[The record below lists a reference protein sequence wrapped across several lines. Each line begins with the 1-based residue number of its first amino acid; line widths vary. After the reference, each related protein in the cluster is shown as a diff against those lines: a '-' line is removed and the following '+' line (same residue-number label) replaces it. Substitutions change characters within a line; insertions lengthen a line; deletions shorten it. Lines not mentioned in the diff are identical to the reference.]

1 VLQWERV
8 DIKEEWLHLMEWGSR
23 LNERTTSEKEKAV
36 VKWERLSKME
46 AMLKQEEVTIILLN
60 AEEQEL
66 VEKDKELCATAE
78 AHADANIKT

>member
-1 VLQWERV
+1 
-8 DIKEEWLHLMEWGSR
+8 
-23 LNERTTSEKEKAV
+23 
-36 VKWERLSKME
+36 ME